1 MSANIL
7 IVEDSP
13 EICELLHFS
22 LSRAGFN
29 VNEVETGEQA
39 LVISTTKCRTC

>member
-7 IVEDSP
+7 VVEDDL
-13 EICELLHFS
+13 EICELLNFS

-39 LVISTTKCRTC
+39 LRYLDNKSQT